1 MPTLMYACCHSCR
14 RTEPTG
20 AANFASAAVTFASHL
35 SAAAAAA
42 CPGAVW
48 TRMAPACMRAD
59 ELLMLASHLAVASA
73 LVVRTGITSPGE
85 SSKGKCGRAQRPG
98 GGNGAR
104 PDPASH
110 ALTRYQIKNE
120 TASFLKSSCN
130 SIGRGGAPSH

>member
-14 RTEPTG
+14 LTLPTR
-20 AANFASAAVTFASHL
+20 AANFAFAAVTFASHL

-48 TRMAPACMRAD
+48 TRIAPACMRAD

-73 LVVRTGITSPGE
+73 LVVRTGITSPVIRTFR
-85 SSKGKCGRAQRPG
+85 KCGRAQPPG

-110 ALTRYQIKNE
+110 ALKGQQIKNE
-120 TASFLKSSCN
+120 TASFNSLSC
-130 SIGRGGAPSH
+130 